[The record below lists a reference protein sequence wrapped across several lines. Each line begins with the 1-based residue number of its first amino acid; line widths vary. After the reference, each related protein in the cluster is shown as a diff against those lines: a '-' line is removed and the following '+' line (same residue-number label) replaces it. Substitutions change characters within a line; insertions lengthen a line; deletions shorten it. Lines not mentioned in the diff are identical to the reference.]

1 MLKDIWKK
9 HFRKLIKFHKSIEM
23 LFFSIDEEYIVNLN
37 EEIGVGVIAT
47 TSSNYADLIYTRY
60 VGTLPTLPDINLL
73 Q

>member
-1 MLKDIWKK
+1 ML
-9 HFRKLIKFHKSIEM
+9 L
-23 LFFSIDEEYIVNLN
+23 FSIDEEYIVNLN